1 MKKKLIFL
9 LILSTILVI
18 SGCTGTKT
26 KRVADDE
33 IIDVGDKWN
42 DTDSRLVAE
51 EMITDSLKRPWLKK
65 FLRKHNDKLP
75 VVIIGRIRN
84 RSHEH
89 INVKTFAK
97 NIERALLNSGEVE
110 FVAGQSERSQT
121 RRERKDQQSY
131 SSEDTAKAVGEETG
145 ADYIL
150 VGSLNSII
158 NKSGGKQLKFYQ
170 VNLELIDLQSNR
182 KVWIGEKKIK
192 KVVKQSGFRY

>member
-18 SGCTGTKT
+18 SGCVGTKT
-26 KRVADDE
+26 QRVADDE

-110 FVAGQSERSQT
+110 FVAGQSERSQS

-131 SSEDTAKAVGEETG
+131 SSEDSAKEVGEETG

-170 VNLELIDLQSNR
+170 VNLELIDIQSNR